1 MRWSTGRSRV
11 CSHAGMHC
19 VHLTLQSTYDN
30 HRILSIYNAI
40 GVTIMGLNLSWL
52 AVTFV
57 LGNCMFLSVCIE
69 DWKYIDVLSK
79 CTLSAYSSSGYSFPS
94 SPRLCDSNLAVS

>member
-1 MRWSTGRSRV
+1 
-11 CSHAGMHC
+11 MHC

-69 DWKYIDVLSK
+69 DWK
-79 CTLSAYSSSGYSFPS
+79 
-94 SPRLCDSNLAVS
+94 